1 MAGYGMR
8 VKMEMGWGVKE
19 ILMTWCCVKTLQGML
34 DLLILA
40 AGMSDSFTVD
50 DWMQNEKEKIL
61 DAENRNSNKA
71 GSGLTFWVG
80 PDGRMVG

>member
-1 MAGYGMR
+1 
-8 VKMEMGWGVKE
+8 
-19 ILMTWCCVKTLQGML
+19 ML

-40 AGMSDSFTVD
+40 AGTSDSFTVD

-71 GSGLTFWVG
+71 GSGLTF
-80 PDGRMVG
+80 

>member
-1 MAGYGMR
+1 
-8 VKMEMGWGVKE
+8 
-19 ILMTWCCVKTLQGML
+19 ML

-61 DAENRNSNKA
+61 DAENCNSNKA
-71 GSGLTFWVG
+71 GSGLTF
-80 PDGRMVG
+80 